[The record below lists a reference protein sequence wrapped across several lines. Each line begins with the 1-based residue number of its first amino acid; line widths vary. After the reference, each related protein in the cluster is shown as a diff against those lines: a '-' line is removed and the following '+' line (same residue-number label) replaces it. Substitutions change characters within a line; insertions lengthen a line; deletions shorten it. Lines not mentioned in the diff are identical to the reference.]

1 MSQKFYLFIL
11 LIILSFSFIYSA
23 KSPTDEDEINI
34 FVFNETF
41 VEEMENSLMNITS
54 FNLVRSRLAKLGKIA
69 LYLRLYR
76 TWIYSP
82 ASGHRG
88 FHRYNPYPPVTF
100 HPYIYG
106 NCSDPDNFMS
116 CIDFL
121 FDNIQQRTKFMFPTA
136 FQKADIFII
145 EEEDFLHKVT
155 NTKFNFD
162 MSAAYFLCFLTKNR
176 VSFLARLPF
185 CSYGF
190 EEHQI
195 HEWPA
200 MAFRQFEDSH
210 ELWRFGKSISL
221 DPIDHFT
228 DQIDF
233 ECADVSFCPDPCCG
247 RNSTRFFREGVT
259 HNDAF
264 DDDSFATF
272 NDSNRNDTRKTNT
285 NERKYGWCAHSS
297 CSLKGKRHIDYEETK
312 GYFEDKKMQ
321 AEIQKRS
328 RARKEKEKNKN
339 NRTVGG
345 DEIIKLF
352 VRRETSTHYC
362 YLEEPFNDD
371 FLGIMENRWNLSC
384 ACVFPNNII
393 DCNQLYRFDVLECV
407 DVNECIFEE
416 CPYPEQCVNRAV
428 GFVCACPPG
437 FYRSPNPNINE
448 KIEKKKEIKKE
459 GKCIKIN
466 YNIGGN
472 IPHNLFNS
480 AVLG

>member
-1 MSQKFYLFIL
+1 
-11 LIILSFSFIYSA
+11 
-23 KSPTDEDEINI
+23 
-34 FVFNETF
+34 
-41 VEEMENSLMNITS
+41 MNITS
-54 FNLVRSRLAKLGKIA
+54 FNLVRSRFAKL
-69 LYLRLYR
+69 
-76 TWIYSP
+76 
-82 ASGHRG
+82 GHRG

-145 EEEDFLHKVT
+145 D
-155 NTKFNFD
+155 FD

-312 GYFEDKKMQ
+312 GYFEDKKIQ

-339 NRTVGG
+339 NGTVGG

-362 YLEEPFNDD
+362 CKSL
-371 FLGIMENRWNLSC
+371 LL
-384 ACVFPNNII
+384 NI
-393 DCNQLYRFDVLECV
+393 
-407 DVNECIFEE
+407 
-416 CPYPEQCVNRAV
+416 
-428 GFVCACPPG
+428 
-437 FYRSPNPNINE
+437 S
-448 KIEKKKEIKKE
+448 
-459 GKCIKIN
+459 
-466 YNIGGN
+466 
-472 IPHNLFNS
+472 S
-480 AVLG
+480 